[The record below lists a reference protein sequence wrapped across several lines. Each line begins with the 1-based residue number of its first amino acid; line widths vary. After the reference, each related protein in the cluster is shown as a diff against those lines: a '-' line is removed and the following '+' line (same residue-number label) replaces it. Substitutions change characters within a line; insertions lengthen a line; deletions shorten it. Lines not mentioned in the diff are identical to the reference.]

1 MIKIRVYG
9 APAFFLFIA
18 FTLCTPMAMAS
29 INMAPPS
36 LDDPYYLGK
45 VTYHRKLACGTCPLA
60 KTTLT
65 ADKAKVF
72 IQQLNTDKQL
82 RSLLNDKERAA
93 VAHYLNEYFG
103 PR

>member
-9 APAFFLFIA
+9 VPAFLLSIV
-18 FTLCTPMAMAS
+18 FTLSTSMALAS

-45 VTYHRKLACGTCPLA
+45 VTYHRKLACDSCPLA

-72 IQQLNTDKQL
+72 IQRLNTDKQL
-82 RSLLNDKERAA
+82 MTLLNDKERAA
-93 VAHYLNEYFG
+93 VTHYLKEYFG